1 MASRRN
7 SLSKGVKGIDRVVC
21 RKVER
26 AQTLVLLVQSM
37 WQTVEEP
44 NLERKEGAG
53 PVGPLA

>member
-44 NLERKEGAG
+44 VERKEGAG